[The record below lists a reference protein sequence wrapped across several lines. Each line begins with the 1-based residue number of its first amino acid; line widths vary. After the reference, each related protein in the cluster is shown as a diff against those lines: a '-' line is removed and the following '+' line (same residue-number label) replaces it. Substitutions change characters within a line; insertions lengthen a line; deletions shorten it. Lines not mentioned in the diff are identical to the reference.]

1 MCELFHHRPTFL
13 LAFYW
18 DSLSKKV
25 RLRTDYTTARSR
37 FFRALPSNKKVRETV
52 FVCSYAAQVESF
64 KPKQLPKILVTLPL
78 LRDCLNRFFQWLEM
92 LLMVPSTV

>member
-13 LAFYW
+13 LAFIGIACQ
-18 DSLSKKV
+18 KKV
-25 RLRTDYTTARSR
+25 DSTLTTTARSR
-37 FFRALPSNKKVRETV
+37 FFRALRSNKKVRETV